1 MRSLT
6 VYAASSPFLD
16 DIYHA
21 AAASLGRAMAAHDMT
36 LVYGA
41 GGQGLMGEVARAVHD
56 GGGRVVGIITER
68 LLGPERV
75 YADCDELIVVETMR
89 ERKRLLLE
97 HGDGVISLPGGVGTL
112 EELSEALTGR
122 YVGEH
127 AKPIGLLDVAD
138 WATPLLDFFRHGV
151 EHGFIKRAVME
162 LLDVDTDADA
172 LVGRMQKLIDG
183 GGPPDIDETRF
194 LPSGPARS

>member
-16 DIYHA
+16 DMYHV
-21 AAASLGRAMAAHDMT
+21 AAASLGRAIAAHDVT
-36 LVYGA
+36 LVYGG
-41 GGQGLMGEVARAVHD
+41 GGQGLMGEVARAVHG

-75 YADCDELIVVETMR
+75 YAECDELIVVETMR
-89 ERKRLLLE
+89 ERKRLLIE
-97 HGDGVISLPGGVGTL
+97 HGDGVVTLPGGIGTL

-127 AKPIGLLDVAD
+127 TKPIGLLDVAD
-138 WATPLLDFFRHGV
+138 WATPLLEFFRHGV
-151 EHGFIKRAVME
+151 EHGFIKPAVME

-172 LVGRMQKLIDG
+172 LVGRMRDAIRAGD
-183 GGPPDIDETRF
+183 PPEIDETRF
-194 LPSGPARS
+194 LPSGQTRT